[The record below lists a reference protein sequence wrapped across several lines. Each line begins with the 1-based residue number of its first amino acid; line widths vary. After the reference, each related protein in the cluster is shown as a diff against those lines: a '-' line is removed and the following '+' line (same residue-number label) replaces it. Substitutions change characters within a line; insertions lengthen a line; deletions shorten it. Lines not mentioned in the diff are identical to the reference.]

1 VIYALLAPKLDEWVN
16 KCGTHIIEYYS
27 ASKRDEIL
35 MHSTTWMSLEN
46 IMQNKK
52 DTKEQIL
59 YDYTYVSHQK

>member
-1 VIYALLAPKLDEWVN
+1 
-16 KCGTHIIEYYS
+16 
-27 ASKRDEIL
+27 